1 MKTLSLRIAKY
12 SLSALTQQSRN
23 ACRTNITKK
32 FSTTSR
38 SWCAISMAYNSFQST
53 RPEQISDKPPI
64 VIMHGLLGSKTNW
77 KGLGKALNEKTG
89 RHGLEQAFRQFENS
103 FTISKKKKN
112 QHQFLVNCLEEQV
125 CPKSF
130 GFRKHSQ
137 LGYSFLS
144 YVYTVDARNH
154 GDSPHADEQNYLAL
168 GDDLLHFL
176 EEHSIPKA
184 VLIGHSMGGRAVM
197 VAALKQPTSV
207 ERLMVLD
214 ISPFGTSNSIS
225 TVPRFVEIMKRVSI
239 PPELSLHEG
248 KKYVDELLQPIVS
261 ELGIRQFLLMNLMKG
276 DAGFYW
282 RVNLDA
288 IANNFNPHMSVFPL
302 ANSDLHYMSKT
313 AFVGGALSDYIRQ
326 EDHERIRDMFPLA
339 TFQYIEGAGHWL
351 HADKPKEFLEI
362 ASRFIDS

>member
-89 RHGLEQAFRQFENS
+89 RH
-103 FTISKKKKN
+103 
-112 QHQFLVNCLEEQV
+112 
-125 CPKSF
+125 
-130 GFRKHSQ
+130 
-137 LGYSFLS
+137 
-144 YVYTVDARNH
+144 VYTVDARNH